1 MFMNSLIA
9 VSKHGRV
16 DPGLVGSSPLGPW
29 KALASTRG
37 YLSGCSTLS
46 G

>member
-1 MFMNSLIA
+1 MFMNALID
-9 VSKHGRV
+9 VSKHGMI
-16 DPGLVGSSPLGPW
+16 DPGLVGSSPTGLW
-29 KALASTRG
+29 KVPASPLG